1 VRPSLRGSHGVRR
14 LGIGPRLTCR
24 DARIES
30 RILEVKRGLSKL
42 GGAALIV
49 VCLGLLLAAC
59 SNYAVAF

>member
-1 VRPSLRGSHGVRR
+1 MRPSLRGSQGVRR

-24 DARIES
+24 DARTES
-30 RILEVKRGLSKL
+30 RILEVKRGFSKL